1 VARVA
6 TVKKEV
12 SPAELIVARFGGVR
26 PLGRLLNIDP
36 SAISKWISRGG
47 RIPNNRGGRKEEMH
61 RALLTLAEKRK
72 VKLTAEELIYG
83 GVP

>member
-1 VARVA
+1 VA

-12 SPAELIVARFGGVR
+12 SPAKLVAARFGGIR
-26 PLGRLLNIDP
+26 PLGRLLDIDP

-47 RIPNNRGGRKEEMH
+47 SIPNSRRGRKEDMH
-61 RALLTLAEKRK
+61 RSLLALAEKQK